1 MHDADWIVESTN
13 LLGGLRT
20 KRVKM
25 LITLVWDKEKEPRL
39 SFKIHGRTTIHLLRA
54 RMNAMDNIAAMQDV
68 LLYLRGW
75 CKPFQTASL
84 VSGKVGFSSFSMKD
98 LSAVVRTAHKQM
110 IPAPICDGR
119 GIQIFGT
126 SMSSPKARV

>member
-25 LITLVWDKEKEPRL
+25 LITLVWDREKEPRL
-39 SFKIHGRTTIHLLRA
+39 SFKIHGRTLSHLLGA
-54 RMNAMDNIAAMQDV
+54 GMNAMDNIAAMQDV
-68 LLYLRGW
+68 LLFLRGW

-84 VSGKVGFSSFSMKD
+84 VSGKVG
-98 LSAVVRTAHKQM
+98 AVVRTAHKQM
-110 IPAPICDGR
+110 IPAPIWDGK
-119 GIQIFGT
+119 GIQIVGT
-126 SMSSPKARV
+126 STSSPKARV